1 MSGLRGLKRVLD
13 NCGSVAITP
22 DGPRGPARQCALG
35 PVAIAKMAGKP
46 IVPMCWSVDKYWR
59 ARGWDRL
66 IIPKP
71 FAQGQFV
78 IGQPIPI
85 EKRNKDGLEDARAA
99 IEAAMNEQA
108 DMIDIAV
115 TGRIVT

>member
-1 MSGLRGLKRVLD
+1 
-13 NCGSVAITP
+13 
-22 DGPRGPARQCALG
+22 
-35 PVAIAKMAGKP
+35 MAGKP
-46 IVPMCWSVDKYWR
+46 IVPMCWSVDRYWR
-59 ARGWDRL
+59 ASGWDRL

-71 FAQGQFV
+71 FARGQFV
-78 IGQPIPI
+78 MGQPIPI
-85 EKRNKDGLEDARAA
+85 EKLDKAGLEDARKA